1 MACPSGDVAVGESP
15 CSCLRVVKFRRTP
28 EAGTAHNQDLSAS
41 EQRRRVFDP
50 SSRHAAGEGPGPR
63 GRVVQLGGSVA
74 AGTTH
79 DEYLPA
85 GEQRCRMQMPRDVQ
99 AASDSPAPRRRVVQ
113 LGGPPQD
120 LLIDINAPATSTSP
134 PGSKVAVGPTRA

>member
-63 GRVVQLGGSVA
+63 GRVVQLGGRLAYAVTDVA
-74 AGTTH
+74 
-79 DEYLPA
+79 YVPS
-85 GEQRCRMQMPRDVQ
+85 GEQRRRVREPGDLVALRDV
-99 AASDSPAPRRRVVQ
+99 AAA
-113 LGGPPQD
+113 G
-120 LLIDINAPATSTSP
+120 
-134 PGSKVAVGPTRA
+134 